1 MHDFIHS
8 ASLASH
14 TLRLT
19 LPLSAKGVACETSI
33 ALYGGGGGGA
43 TGQMPHLVGG
53 AIGVA
58 LSHADM
64 TYLTSSAGLTANCF
78 TTLSKVFSR
87 NLQVYNAS
95 ELVS

>member
-8 ASLASH
+8 PSLASH
-14 TLRLT
+14 TLCLT

-33 ALYGGGGGGA
+33 ALYGGGGA
-43 TGQMPHLVGG
+43 TGRMLHLVGG

-64 TYLTSSAGLTANCF
+64 NPAYYT
-78 TTLSKVFSR
+78 
-87 NLQVYNAS
+87 
-95 ELVS
+95 